1 MDNSDKLQVGSLV
14 DHDSFGYGVVLRL
27 EGDCDCRRLAHVQFR
42 SGVKRILLR
51 YAPLTDLGWICA
63 RPYLLPAAPAGVDQQ
78 LWARYLLGT
87 EDGAS

>member
-1 MDNSDKLQVGSLV
+1 MDKPDTLQVGSLV

-51 YAPLTDLGWICA
+51 YAPLTDLGWICI
-63 RPYLLPAAPAGVDQQ
+63 PPGVDPRM
-78 LWARYLLGT
+78 WAEFMARDVARKLL
-87 EDGAS
+87 DLS